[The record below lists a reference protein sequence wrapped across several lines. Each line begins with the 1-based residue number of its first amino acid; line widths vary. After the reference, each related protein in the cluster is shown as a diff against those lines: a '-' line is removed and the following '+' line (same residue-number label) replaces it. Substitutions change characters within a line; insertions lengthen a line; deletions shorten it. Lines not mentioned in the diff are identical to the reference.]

1 MGVSLVGL
9 IANLSSIYSIWCVMD
24 DVSHTSIFHAQLLSF
39 GRQYECSVGVGSGLI
54 VVPITGSEVTF
65 DH

>member
-1 MGVSLVGL
+1 
-9 IANLSSIYSIWCVMD
+9 MD

-39 GRQYECSVGVGSGLI
+39 GRKYEFSVGVGSGLI

>member
-1 MGVSLVGL
+1 MDDLDECYF
-9 IANLSSIYSIWCVMD
+9 IEATDWCYWCVMD

-39 GRQYECSVGVGSGLI
+39 GRKYECSVGVGSGLI